1 MARRNRR
8 RKEISYPA
16 VAVFAFTRNAEFRDS
31 FYQKESFNYFMRI
44 IDSIMTKNH
53 VSSEKVGISG
63 YKEDVAAFFSQVM
76 DLNVSKH
83 IDVEL
88 VLDTNEFDPD
98 NVPNKFYKGS

>member
-1 MARRNRR
+1 MSRRNRR
-8 RKEISYPA
+8 RTEVAYPA

-31 FYQKESFNYFMRI
+31 FYQKESFNYFMKI
-44 IDSIMTKNH
+44 IDSLMTKNH

-76 DLNVSKH
+76 DLYMTKQ
-83 IDVEL
+83 IDIEL

-98 NVPNKFYKGS
+98 YMPNKYR